1 MSASTD
7 GAVEG
12 VQQFAG
18 RNVLVTGGGTGI
30 GRATAALLA
39 SRGARV
45 VITGRREQQLL
56 DTAAAINETATGEVL
71 PVAGD
76 VTDDADLTRLF
87 ERVRSDLGSLDALV
101 ANAGGGGFAPF
112 GTYDE
117 DSFYERFDINV
128 KAVALTA
135 QRSAELMP
143 PGSSIVIVGS
153 ISGTMGLRGL
163 GLYGAS
169 KAAVR
174 SFARTWSNDL
184 RDKQIRVNVVSPGH
198 VYTEAQMDAGIPE
211 SAYDGVLPF
220 IPAGRLGRPEE
231 IATVICFLAS
241 PESSYVAGA
250 EFVVDGGLTQV
261 GPPGL

>member
-1 MSASTD
+1 MSAPA
-7 GAVEG
+7 GGAAVEP
-12 VQQFAG
+12 QQFAG
-18 RNVLVTGGGTGI
+18 KNVLVTGGGTGI

-39 SRGARV
+39 ARGARV

-56 DTAAAINETATGEVL
+56 EAAAAINPTAAGEIV
-71 PVAGD
+71 PVAAD
-76 VTDDADLTRLF
+76 VTDSAHLSRLF
-87 ERVRSDLGSLDALV
+87 DHVRKDLGSLDALV

-117 DSFYERFDINV
+117 TSFYERFDINV

-135 QRSAELMP
+135 QMSAELMP
-143 PGSSIVIVGS
+143 AGSSIVIVGS

-184 RDKQIRVNVVSPGH
+184 RDKQIRVNVISPGH

-211 SAYDGVLPF
+211 SAYDVVLPF

-231 IATVICFLAS
+231 IAAVICFFAS

-250 EFVVDGGLTQV
+250 EIVVDGGLTQV